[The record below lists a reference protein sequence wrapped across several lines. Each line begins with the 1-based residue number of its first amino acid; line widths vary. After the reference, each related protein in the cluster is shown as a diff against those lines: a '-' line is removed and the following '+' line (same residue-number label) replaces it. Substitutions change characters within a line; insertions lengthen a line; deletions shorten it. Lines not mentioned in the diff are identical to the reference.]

1 MMIMMMMMMMKRRQ
15 PQLLDDL
22 KVINLELAQ
31 GACSDDE
38 LWPQEIESNTLPL
51 DHCKPAHTVFREDQ
65 SMHVT
70 SELL

>member
-1 MMIMMMMMMMKRRQ
+1 MMMIMMMMMMMKRRQ

-38 LWPQEIESNTLPL
+38 L
-51 DHCKPAHTVFREDQ
+51 
-65 SMHVT
+65 
-70 SELL
+70 